1 MGRRSINDGVDV
13 FVFICTEWCF
23 GVKCSF
29 LGEIMFVKFMDKL
42 ASYRPFLDVVLLAFF
57 WVLLAVATWTKD
69 YENMA
74 IAAWWIILLE
84 LVQVNDN
91 LKSLKD
97 NW

>member
-1 MGRRSINDGVDV
+1 MR
-13 FVFICTEWCF
+13 E
-23 GVKCSF
+23 
-29 LGEIMFVKFMDKL
+29 FMDKL
-42 ASYRPFLDVVLLAFF
+42 VSYRPLFEFALQVFF
-57 WVLLAVATWTKD
+57 WSVLAVATWTKD

-84 LVQVNDN
+84 LVQINVN

>member
-1 MGRRSINDGVDV
+1 MRE
-13 FVFICTEWCF
+13 FI
-23 GVKCSF
+23 
-29 LGEIMFVKFMDKL
+29 DKV
-42 ASYRPFLDVVLLAFF
+42 ASYRPFLDLVLQMFF
-57 WVLLAVATWTKD
+57 WVVLIVATWTKD

-84 LVQVNDN
+84 LVQVNSN

>member
-1 MGRRSINDGVDV
+1 MR
-13 FVFICTEWCF
+13 E
-23 GVKCSF
+23 
-29 LGEIMFVKFMDKL
+29 FMDKL
-42 ASYRPFLDVVLLAFF
+42 VSYRPLLGVILNVFF
-57 WVLLAVATWTKD
+57 WVLLIAATWTKD

>member
-1 MGRRSINDGVDV
+1 
-13 FVFICTEWCF
+13 
-23 GVKCSF
+23 
-29 LGEIMFVKFMDKL
+29 MFVKFMDKL
-42 ASYRPFLDVVLLAFF
+42 ASYRPFFDVALLVFF

-91 LKSLKD
+91 LKSMKD
-97 NW
+97 SW

>member
-1 MGRRSINDGVDV
+1 MR
-13 FVFICTEWCF
+13 E
-23 GVKCSF
+23 
-29 LGEIMFVKFMDKL
+29 FMDRMVN
-42 ASYRPFLDVVLLAFF
+42 YRPFFDVALLVFF
-57 WVLLAVATWTKD
+57 WLVLAVATWTKN

-91 LKSLKD
+91 LKSMKE

>member
-1 MGRRSINDGVDV
+1 MGMGV
-13 FVFICTEWCF
+13 FVSVSNAWCIDNESYFIGKYMRE
-23 GVKCSF
+23 
-29 LGEIMFVKFMDKL
+29 FMDKL
-42 ASYRPFLDVVLLAFF
+42 ASYRPFFDVALLVFF
-57 WVLLAVATWTKD
+57 WLVLAVATWTKN

>member
-1 MGRRSINDGVDV
+1 MGRRSTEDGLDV
-13 FVFICTEWCF
+13 FVFICVEWFIGIECY
-23 GVKCSF
+23 F
-29 LGEIMFVKFMDKL
+29 LGEYMREFMDKL
-42 ASYRPFLDVVLLAFF
+42 VSYRPFLDVVLLMFF
-57 WVLLAVATWTKD
+57 WILLAVATWTKN

>member
-1 MGRRSINDGVDV
+1 MR
-13 FVFICTEWCF
+13 E
-23 GVKCSF
+23 
-29 LGEIMFVKFMDKL
+29 FMDKMV
-42 ASYRPFLDVVLLAFF
+42 SYRPFFDVALLVFF
-57 WVLLAVATWTKD
+57 WLVLAVATWTKN

>member
-1 MGRRSINDGVDV
+1 MVKSI
-13 FVFICTEWCF
+13 I
-23 GVKCSF
+23 
-29 LGEIMFVKFMDKL
+29 KFMDNL
-42 ASYRPFLDVVLLAFF
+42 VEYRPFLDVVLLLFF

-84 LVQVNDN
+84 LVQMNTN
-91 LKSLKD
+91 IKSLKD

>member
-1 MGRRSINDGVDV
+1 MR
-13 FVFICTEWCF
+13 E
-23 GVKCSF
+23 
-29 LGEIMFVKFMDKL
+29 FMDKL
-42 ASYRPFLDVVLLAFF
+42 VSYRPFFDVALLVFF
-57 WVLLAVATWTKD
+57 WLLLAVATWTKN

-91 LKSLKD
+91 LKSMKE